1 MALWLIYWTKILK
14 LLQGINDKTLINE
27 CALFPTSNIQ
37 LRLYGF
43 WNMYARFREWKH
55 CKKTNEL
62 VFCLFLTF
70 RLTNKVKDLSHNLT
84 KKFALQEFTSFSTT
98 KCRYQQ
104 ANIFENIQFYE
115 VLGLIFF
122 LLSFVNGNS
131 WNISKTL
138 EELFSVVG
146 L

>member
-1 MALWLIYWTKILK
+1 
-14 LLQGINDKTLINE
+14 
-27 CALFPTSNIQ
+27 
-37 LRLYGF
+37 
-43 WNMYARFREWKH
+43 MYARFREWKH

-122 LLSFVNGNS
+122 YYLSLMGIPG
-131 WNISKTL
+131 ISQRLWKNC
-138 EELFSVVG
+138 SA
-146 L
+146 